1 MGPHGPGGGRHPV
14 IEKYPTTFRW
24 AMSLG
29 HHIPKYAAGP
39 EQADAAAELTRE
51 RMVIGIKPASR
62 HARIGSSPAGVTK
75 AVQTPKDH
83 IVLADSF
90 ALQYLY
96 SLALTN
102 LPGVGTYERSRPNF
116 EYHKKSI
123 RCGCIAVRSGR
134 LRRRRKISRHGRS
147 DGLRPRPEG
156 PRGGRRHHRY
166 QRAALSA
173 VRIRCPR
180 ETSKMPRLE

>member
-83 IVLADSF
+83 ELC
-90 ALQYLY
+90 LQIRLLSNIYT
-96 SLALTN
+96 A
-102 LPGVGTYERSRPNF
+102 SR
-116 EYHKKSI
+116 
-123 RCGCIAVRSGR
+123 
-134 LRRRRKISRHGRS
+134 
-147 DGLRPRPEG
+147 
-156 PRGGRRHHRY
+156 
-166 QRAALSA
+166 
-173 VRIRCPR
+173 
-180 ETSKMPRLE
+180 